1 MLSAQLM
8 RQTKND
14 DIISIR
20 AGGFFSNNDDE
31 TNNNYSTS
39 KFSALDATVRTV
51 LQVVTTTCRTLLP
64 PTVAFV
70 RSVAKVY
77 AALPTDAILAQV
89 GLVYCFAG
97 GYFPTL
103 FAALQAA
110 QHCGWEVAVEAVDDL
125 VDEGLAAVQAC
136 DYTAS
141 TARELL
147 TENTKIVLATIDPV
161 KINQAVAALY
171 TTWMGVS
178 VVLEREF
185 ARTIALSVTIGDYLR
200 PITNFLLA
208 PPAYK
213 CIPQSYHKWVPV
225 VLGWG
230 CKAAAMSFAWRIQRV
245 LTAYSSAV
253 AGGLMFSR
261 SCFRM
266 LRKRGVRLFGL
277 IPKDCDKSFLDEI
290 LGFLVAAL
298 GLYSQIGHGFSFD
311 IPFPLNLVTWPFE
324 LAERWIQWTITKD
337 MD

>member
-1 MLSAQLM
+1 MLSAQLA
-8 RQTKND
+8 RQTQNND
-14 DIISIR
+14 VVSIR
-20 AGGFFSNNDDE
+20 AGGFSDDDDVDDANY
-31 TNNNYSTS
+31 TN
-39 KFSALDATVRTV
+39 KFSALDTTVRTV

-64 PTVAFV
+64 PTVACV
-70 RSVAKVY
+70 RSVVAVY

-103 FAALQAA
+103 FAAVQAA
-110 QHCGWEVAVEAVDDL
+110 QHSGWEVAVAAADAL

-147 TENTKIVLATIDPV
+147 MENTKIVLATVDPV
-161 KINQAVAALY
+161 KINEAVAALY

-208 PPAYK
+208 PPAYR
-213 CIPQSYHKWVPV
+213 CIPEAYHKWVPI

-230 CKAAAMSFAWRIQRV
+230 CKAAAMSVAWRIQRV

-266 LRKRGVRLFGL
+266 LRKRGFRLFGL
-277 IPKDCDKSFLDEI
+277 IPKDCDKSSLDEI
-290 LGFLVAAL
+290 LGLLVAAL
-298 GLYSQIGHGFSFD
+298 GLYSQIGNGFSFD

-324 LAERWIQWTITKD
+324 LAERWIQWAITKD
-337 MD
+337 TD